1 MTLLWALLSS
11 KKLKPAEAKAFQYMY
26 DDLRNGKIVSL
37 SKKQRDWVTQRFND
51 LDLKLLTTPAPPMSK
66 KAGSVQTYDWEKN
79 KPLKPPG
86 RS

>member
-11 KKLKPAEAKAFQYMY
+11 KKLKPAETKAFQYMY
-26 DDLRNGKIVSL
+26 DDLRNGKIVGL

-51 LDLKLLTTPAPPMSK
+51 LDLKLSVTPTPPPPK
-66 KAGSVQTYDWEKN
+66 KSGSTPTYDWEKN